1 MRGVR
6 SLPIVAGILLA
17 AATGWA
23 ADAESAGG
31 VAPIEV
37 AAGGDESPTRT
48 PIDIMYLANE
58 GFLVTVDGHGV
69 LVDPFLSQPIG
80 EWAVVPEPMVDAM
93 IAAEPPFDRVDLV
106 LVSHMHAD
114 HYQMDFAQKFFA
126 ARPDVPIAASPT
138 ALDVT
143 FGADRSPRPGIV
155 PIAPEDGAPGKLMV
169 GDITVEYFPLPHSGE
184 AWADVEH
191 YAFLLEIDGRTIAH
205 LADTDLGSPALA
217 ALDLASR
224 DLDVAIIPFWW
235 VPTRGGRSMIEKFI
249 GADLYVVCHIP
260 AGKEAQVEKRVSL
273 RLPGAFVPQK
283 AGESLRF

>member
-126 ARPDVPIAASPT
+126 APRRADCGVAHRARRDVRGRSLAAP
-138 ALDVT
+138 
-143 FGADRSPRPGIV
+143 GHRADRAR
-155 PIAPEDGAPGKLMV
+155 
-169 GDITVEYFPLPHSGE
+169 
-184 AWADVEH
+184 
-191 YAFLLEIDGRTIAH
+191 GRCARETH
-205 LADTDLGSPALA
+205 
-217 ALDLASR
+217 
-224 DLDVAIIPFWW
+224 
-235 VPTRGGRSMIEKFI
+235 GR
-249 GADLYVVCHIP
+249 
-260 AGKEAQVEKRVSL
+260 
-273 RLPGAFVPQK
+273 
-283 AGESLRF
+283 

>member
-1 MRGVR
+1 MRRVR
-6 SLPIVAGILLA
+6 SLPIVAWALLTSA
-17 AATGWA
+17 AAWA
-23 ADAESAGG
+23 GDAESATDVSSGEIASNDA
-31 VAPIEV
+31 AP
-37 AAGGDESPTRT
+37 ATRT
-48 PIDIMYLANE
+48 PVDITYLANE
-58 GFLVTVDGHGV
+58 GFLVMVDGHGV
-69 LVDPFLSQPIG
+69 LIDPFLAQPIG
-80 EWAVVPEPMVDAM
+80 EWAVVPEPIVDAM
-93 IAAEPPFDRVDLV
+93 IAAEPPFGRVDLV
-106 LVSHMHAD
+106 LVSHLHAD
-114 HYQMDFAQKFFA
+114 HYQVDFAQRFFA
-126 ARPDVPIAASPT
+126 ARPDVPMAASPT

-143 FGADRSPRPGIV
+143 FGADRAPRPGIV
-155 PIAPEDGAPGKLMV
+155 PIVPEDGAPGKVTV

-205 LADTDLGSPALA
+205 LADTDLASPALA
-217 ALDLASR
+217 ELDLASR
-224 DLDVAIIPFWW
+224 GLDVAIIPFWW